1 MVKYIN
7 MYTVFNSFGC
17 LSNHDLISM
26 TLMNGRALLLLVVGV
41 SGLLHRGGGEKEM
54 LRDYFRHLTVG

>member
-1 MVKYIN
+1 MCVRSAKTAFIKIKLKKKITAELHFTYMVKYIN

-26 TLMNGRALLLLVVGV
+26 TLMNGRALLL
-41 SGLLHRGGGEKEM
+41 
-54 LRDYFRHLTVG
+54 